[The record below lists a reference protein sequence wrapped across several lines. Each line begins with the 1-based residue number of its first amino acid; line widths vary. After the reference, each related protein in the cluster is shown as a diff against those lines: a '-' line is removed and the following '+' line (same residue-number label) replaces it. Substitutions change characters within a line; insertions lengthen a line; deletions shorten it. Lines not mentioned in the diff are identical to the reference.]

1 MNHLTKHIDFA
12 LFSSGVSDSKTAF
25 FVTALLAGKNPH
37 YYGRNAPFSQGISE
51 FKSRRNYAKLYA
63 IFILPTIKY
72 DRKNH

>member
-51 FKSRRNYAKLYA
+51 FKSKRICAKLCA
-63 IFILPTIKY
+63 NFLFPIHKI
-72 DRKNH
+72 